1 MSVISPKL
9 NCCLNFELHNY
20 ENRKLIL
27 SKLV

>member
-9 NCCLNFELHNY
+9 NYCLICELHNY